1 MASEERRLKNES
13 RAAIIKALTSR
24 MLHKHYCENDV
35 EALIECFDNQMIWLG
50 AGEKEFASGSK
61 QVAEIFRQ
69 FAGQVPPCQL
79 DREEYE
85 VIEIDPEV
93 SLCSGRLWITTDPS
107 THIYLRVH
115 QRFSLLFHWEGDTPR
130 CCHIHISNPY
140 GEMEED
146 DVGFPTHMGQ
156 QSYQYLLEQVSAQ
169 SAQIEAQAAELE
181 SIYHTIPC
189 GIMRLLRTSRGYEL
203 LTFNQA
209 LVNLTGYS
217 QEELYNLDWSRGYC
231 GQLVLDDRL
240 KLQASLASLSRP
252 GEQIS
257 VDYRITNRA
266 GQHIYLSCT
275 NSLIS
280 QEEEGAVIQR
290 FIFDISRRVDLESRL
305 KRLSYEDS
313 LTGLFNRNMFNL
325 IIDGGVG
332 HTARLGVACLDLNGL
347 KVTNDRLGHS
357 AGDELIRRTAKHIR
371 QRFQGRA
378 YRIGGDEFV
387 IIDEGAP
394 EGVFRAAVARLCQ
407 AMEYDGISVS
417 MGLSWRDHHCSV
429 KAQFD
434 EADSLMYQFKK
445 NFYNQQQLAG
455 SP

>member
-1 MASEERRLKNES
+1 M
-13 RAAIIKALTSR
+13 
-24 MLHKHYCENDV
+24 
-35 EALIECFDNQMIWLG
+35 Q
-50 AGEKEFASGSK
+50 
-61 QVAEIFRQ
+61 
-69 FAGQVPPCQL
+69 
-79 DREEYE
+79 
-85 VIEIDPEV
+85 
-93 SLCSGRLWITTDPS
+93 
-107 THIYLRVH
+107 
-115 QRFSLLFHWEGDTPR
+115 
-130 CCHIHISNPY
+130 
-140 GEMEED
+140 ED

-156 QSYQYLLEQVSAQ
+156 QSYQYLLEQVSVQ

-189 GIMRLLRTSRGYEL
+189 GVMRLLRTSRGYEL

-217 QEELYNLDWSRGYC
+217 REELYNLDWSRGYC

-252 GEQIS
+252 GEQMS

-266 GQHIYLSCT
+266 GQHVYLSCT

-280 QEEEGAVIQR
+280 QEDEGAVIQR
-290 FIFDISRRVDLESRL
+290 FIFDISRRVDLENQL

-347 KVTNDRLGHS
+347 KATNDKLGHS

-394 EGVFRAAVARLCQ
+394 EGVFRASVARLCQ

-417 MGLSWRDHHCSV
+417 MGLSWRDRHCSV
-429 KAQFD
+429 KEQFD

-445 NFYNQQQLAG
+445 NFYSQQQLVS

>member
-1 MASEERRLKNES
+1 M
-13 RAAIIKALTSR
+13 
-24 MLHKHYCENDV
+24 
-35 EALIECFDNQMIWLG
+35 Q
-50 AGEKEFASGSK
+50 
-61 QVAEIFRQ
+61 
-69 FAGQVPPCQL
+69 
-79 DREEYE
+79 
-85 VIEIDPEV
+85 
-93 SLCSGRLWITTDPS
+93 
-107 THIYLRVH
+107 
-115 QRFSLLFHWEGDTPR
+115 
-130 CCHIHISNPY
+130 
-140 GEMEED
+140 ED

-156 QSYQYLLEQVSAQ
+156 QSYQYLLEQVSVQ

-189 GIMRLLRTSRGYEL
+189 GVMRLLRTSRGYEL

-217 QEELYNLDWSRGYC
+217 REELYNLDWSRGYC

-252 GEQIS
+252 GEQMS

-266 GQHIYLSCT
+266 GQHVYLSCT
-275 NSLIS
+275 NNLIS
-280 QEEEGAVIQR
+280 QEDEGAVIQR
-290 FIFDISRRVDLESRL
+290 FIFDISRRVDLENQL

-347 KVTNDRLGHS
+347 KATNDKLGHS

-394 EGVFRAAVARLCQ
+394 EGVFRASVARLCQ

-417 MGLSWRDHHCSV
+417 MGLSWRDRHCSV
-429 KAQFD
+429 KEQFD

-445 NFYNQQQLAG
+445 NFYSQQQLVS

>member
-1 MASEERRLKNES
+1 MTSDERRLENES
-13 RAAIIKALTSR
+13 RAAIIKTLTSQ
-24 MLHKHYCENDV
+24 MLHQHYCENDV
-35 EALIECFDNQMIWLG
+35 EALIEHFDNQMIWLG
-50 AGEKEFASGSK
+50 AGEKEFASGSE

-79 DREEYE
+79 DQEEYE
-85 VIEIDPEV
+85 VIEIAPEV
-93 SLCSGRLWITTDPS
+93 TLCSGRLWITTDPS

-115 QRFSLLFHWEGDTPR
+115 QRFSLLFRWEGDTPR

-140 GEMEED
+140 GEMVED

-156 QSYQYLLEQVSAQ
+156 QSYQYLLEQVSVQ
-169 SAQIEAQAAELE
+169 NAQIEAQAAELE

-189 GIMRLLRTSRGYEL
+189 GVMRLLRTSRGYEL

-252 GEQIS
+252 GEQMS
-257 VDYRITNRA
+257 VDYRITSRS

-280 QEEEGAVIQR
+280 QEDEGAVIQR
-290 FIFDISRRVDLESRL
+290 FIFDISRRVDLENRL

-325 IIDGGVG
+325 IIDGGAG
-332 HTARLGVACLDLNGL
+332 HTVRLGVACLDLNGL
-347 KVTNDRLGHS
+347 KATNDKLGHS

-445 NFYNQQQLAG
+445 NFYSQRQLAS

>member
-1 MASEERRLKNES
+1 M
-13 RAAIIKALTSR
+13 
-24 MLHKHYCENDV
+24 
-35 EALIECFDNQMIWLG
+35 Q
-50 AGEKEFASGSK
+50 
-61 QVAEIFRQ
+61 
-69 FAGQVPPCQL
+69 
-79 DREEYE
+79 
-85 VIEIDPEV
+85 
-93 SLCSGRLWITTDPS
+93 
-107 THIYLRVH
+107 
-115 QRFSLLFHWEGDTPR
+115 
-130 CCHIHISNPY
+130 
-140 GEMEED
+140 ED

-156 QSYQYLLEQVSAQ
+156 QSYQYLREQVSVQ

-189 GIMRLLRTSRGYEL
+189 GVMRLLRTSRGYEL

-217 QEELYNLDWSRGYC
+217 REELYNLDWSRGYC

-252 GEQIS
+252 GEQMS

-266 GQHIYLSCT
+266 GQHVYLSCT
-275 NSLIS
+275 NNLIS
-280 QEEEGAVIQR
+280 QEDEGAVIQR
-290 FIFDISRRVDLESRL
+290 FIFDISRRVDLENQL

-347 KVTNDRLGHS
+347 KATNDKLGHS

-394 EGVFRAAVARLCQ
+394 EGVFRASVARLCQ

-417 MGLSWRDHHCSV
+417 MGLSWRDRHCSV
-429 KAQFD
+429 KEQFD

-445 NFYNQQQLAG
+445 NFYSQQQLVS